1 MNDASFADILKI
13 YLGQNA
19 GEAVLAGNM
28 SRGESLKVTAA
39 ILIVD
44 IRGSTPLLQK
54 LGTDSYIDIIN
65 KLFDIVTPHVRANDG
80 EVPQFTGDGML
91 AVFPESAEAKAGGF
105 TCPIAIQNAYTA
117 AVGADKATLDGDLPA
132 SLGFGL
138 SYGPVD
144 YGNVG
149 AEDRLTFTVISA
161 EVSRADRLQ
170 SLCPLGDSNVAI
182 SGDCAAH
189 LPDGAVR
196 SIGHRVLKGFTE
208 ETEIFVP
215 G

>member
-28 SRGESLKVTAA
+28 SRGKSLKVTAA

-80 EVPQFTGDGML
+80 EVLQFTGDGML

-208 ETEIFVP
+208 ETEVFVP

>member
-1 MNDASFADILKI
+1 M
-13 YLGQNA
+13 
-19 GEAVLAGNM
+19 
-28 SRGESLKVTAA
+28 
-39 ILIVD
+39 
-44 IRGSTPLLQK
+44 P
-54 LGTDSYIDIIN
+54 
-65 KLFDIVTPHVRANDG
+65 
-80 EVPQFTGDGML
+80 
-91 AVFPESAEAKAGGF
+91 AVFPEYAEAKASGYM
-105 TCPIAIQNAYTA
+105 CPIAIQNAYTA
-117 AVGADKATLDGDLPA
+117 AVGADKAILDGDLPA

-149 AEDRLTFTVISA
+149 AEDRLTFTVINA

-182 SGDCAAH
+182 SSDCAPH
-189 LPDGAVR
+189 LPDGAMR

-208 ETEIFVP
+208 ETEVFVP